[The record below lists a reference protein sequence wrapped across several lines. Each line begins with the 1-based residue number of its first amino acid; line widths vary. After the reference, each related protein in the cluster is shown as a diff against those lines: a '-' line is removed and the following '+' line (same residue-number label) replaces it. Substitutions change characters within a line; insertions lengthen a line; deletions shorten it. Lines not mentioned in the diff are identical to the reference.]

1 MRMYVCLSCLQ
12 VKHGDSHRVDM
23 NICET
28 CSSDLSTIEED
39 PQLCSSPPSL
49 CIINEMTVQNEDYS
63 DNDESSSAFC

>member
-49 CIINEMTVQNEDYS
+49 CIINE
-63 DNDESSSAFC
+63 